1 MTPPPVDGASAPL
14 AVSFA
19 DLFDALGTADVR
31 YSTAARALSGRDIA
45 IEGYLAH
52 AHVAG
57 MPASLVD
64 QEGVCA
70 DCAPAPVAVIALPG
84 LRAAQCAG
92 ETTERVRIVGRLVY
106 GFRIDEGVASMLRV
120 ERAAMLPRDP
130 SA

>member
-1 MTPPPVDGASAPL
+1 MTQAPAAGAPAPL

-19 DLFDALGTADVR
+19 DLFDALGTADLR
-31 YSTAARALSGRDIA
+31 YSTAVRALSGRDIA

-64 QEGVCA
+64 QGGVCA
-70 DCAPAPVAVIALPG
+70 DCAPGPVAVIALPG
-84 LRAAQCAG
+84 LCAVHCAG
-92 ETTERVRIVGRLVY
+92 ETTERVRIVGRLDY
-106 GFRIDEGVASMLRV
+106 GFRIDQGVASMLRI
-120 ERAAMLPRDP
+120 ERAAVLPRDP